1 MHAERIRVVRWES
14 PGRRRRQ
21 DDALAVEEPL
31 ELRLDGQT
39 LTVTM
44 RTPGHDE
51 ELAAGFLLAEGWIAR
66 ASDLLG
72 IRHSPRNRDKN
83 LLDVALT
90 DIARPMGTARAR
102 TTLTASSCGLC
113 GTASIQALRRR
124 FAPIRDSLKLRPEML
139 LQLPDTMR
147 RQQASFEKTGG
158 LHAAALFDSDGTLQ
172 VLREDIGRHNAVDKV
187 IGWALMRDDLPLSK
201 SLLLVS
207 GRTSFEI
214 LQKALAAGIPCVA
227 SVSAPSSLAVSFA
240 RKNRQTLIGFLREG
254 RFNVYT
260 GVRRLGPSAAARP

>member
-1 MHAERIRVVRWES
+1 MHSESIRVVRWEA
-14 PGRRRRQ
+14 PGRRQRQ
-21 DDALAVEEPL
+21 DDVLAIEEPL
-31 ELRLDGQT
+31 ELRLDGQA

-44 RTPGHDE
+44 RTPGHDD
-51 ELAAGFLLAEGWIAR
+51 ELAAGFLLSEGWIAR
-66 ASDLLG
+66 ASDLLVL
-72 IRHSPRNRDKN
+72 RHSPRNRQNN
-83 LLDVALT
+83 LLDAALAET
-90 DIARPMGTARAR
+90 ARPKGTPRAR
-102 TTLTASSCGLC
+102 ITLTASSCGLC
-113 GTASIQALRRR
+113 GSASIQALRRR
-124 FAPIRDSLKLRPEML
+124 FAPIRDSLILQPEVL
-139 LQLPDTMR
+139 LQLPETMR

-158 LHAAALFDSDGTLQ
+158 LHAAALFDAQGSLL

-187 IGWALMRDDLPLSK
+187 IGWALLREALPLSNRI
-201 SLLLVS
+201 LLVS

-260 GVRRLGPSAAARP
+260 GVRRLARAAGRD